1 MVSTLADVARTAGV
15 HPGTASKALNPES
28 RHLVAA
34 NTVKRVLEIAALL
47 DYQPNNF
54 ARGLR
59 TRRSYTI
66 GFFVPDLTN
75 PLFPPIVRGVD
86 EVLGAAGLSALIV
99 NTDNEPGKA
108 MQLFTTLKN
117 RRCDG
122 FILATAFRND
132 PVVEELAMRD
142 IPAVLVNRL
151 TENNLLPAFV
161 GDEHR
166 EVCHAIAYLVEL
178 GHRRIAHIA
187 GPQYL
192 STGYIRQRAFLSA
205 IKDAGLIAD
214 ECPVV
219 IASGFYESAGRS
231 ATNELISKMVQMPT
245 AILAGN
251 DQLALGVIDGL
262 KAAGLNCPRDV
273 SVIGFNDIPMMDRI
287 HPALT
292 TFTLPKHEMGH
303 LAAQTLRQWIEE
315 SVKPEATTVYLSCPL
330 VIRDSTG
337 PAAAY

>member
-1 MVSTLADVARTAGV
+1 MVSTLTDVAQAAGV

-34 NTVKRVLEIAALL
+34 QTVTRVLEFAAKL
-47 DYQPNNF
+47 DYQPNSL

-66 GFFVPDLTN
+66 GFFVPDMTN
-75 PLFPPIVRGVD
+75 PLFPPIVRGV
-86 EVLGAAGLSALIV
+86 EEILGAVGLSALIV
-99 NTDNEPGKA
+99 NTDNDPGKS

-122 FILATAFRND
+122 FILATAFRHD
-132 PVVEELAMRD
+132 PVVEEMATRG

-151 TENNLLPAFV
+151 TENNLLPAVV
-161 GDEHR
+161 GDER
-166 EVCHAIAYLVEL
+166 TEVRDAIAHLVQL

-187 GPQYL
+187 GPQNL
-192 STGYIRQRAFLSA
+192 STGHIRHQAFLSA
-205 IKDAGLIAD
+205 IKNAGLIAD
-214 ECPVV
+214 ECPIV
-219 IASGFYESAGRS
+219 IAAGFYESAGNS
-231 ATNELISKMVQMPT
+231 ATNQLISRAGQMPT

-251 DQLALGVIDGL
+251 DQLALGVIDSL
-262 KAAGLNCPRDV
+262 QAAGLNCPKDV
-273 SVIGFNDIPMMDRI
+273 SIIGFNDIPMMDRI

-292 TFTLPKHEMGH
+292 TFALPKHEMG
-303 LAAQTLRQWIEE
+303 LMAAQILRKWIEE
-315 SVKPEATTVYLSCPL
+315 SIKPEATTVYLPCPL

-337 PAAAY
+337 PVTF